1 MTRGYRTGA
10 IEYFH
15 SLSSPWAYLGGPRL
29 HEIAARHRVPVD
41 CRPITVLTE
50 NGGIKLRT
58 RPEPRQRYHA
68 VELDRWRRHLGMPL
82 NLAPRFYPTD
92 PTRAGMMVVAARAAG
107 LDAAA
112 LSHRILTAL
121 WAEERD
127 ITDVATL
134 RDCAG
139 ACGMDGALLAG
150 LAEAPATAQAWDDNR
165 AEAIARGMFGT
176 PNYLWRGVIHW
187 GQDRLDF
194 LDTLI
199 ARDLAVGTAA

>member
-1 MTRGYRTGA
+1 MTRGYRPGV

-29 HEIAARHRVPVD
+29 HEIAARHRVAID

-50 NGGIKLRT
+50 NGGIRLRT
-58 RPEPRQRYHA
+58 RPAPRQRYHA
-68 VELDRWRRHLGMPL
+68 AELDRWRRYLGLPL
-82 NLAPRFYPTD
+82 NLEPRFYPTD
-92 PTRAGMMVVAARAAG
+92 PAQAGRFVIAARMVG
-107 LDAAA
+107 PDAAR

-127 ITDVATL
+127 IRDPATL
-134 RDCAG
+134 RACA
-139 ACGMDGALLAG
+139 ADCGMDAALLAEV
-150 LAEAPATAQAWDDNR
+150 ADAPETARAWADNH

-194 LDTLI
+194 LDAMI
-199 ARDLAVGTAA
+199 ARDLAVGTAV